1 VSREAAGA
9 EKAGTEKPGTEAAG
23 RPDAA
28 PVPSPPLERAAEGR
42 LLAGVCRGLAG
53 HLGVDVVLVRAAF
66 VLLTVASGLG
76 VAAYAAFWILVP
88 VAEKAPRDGA
98 TAAVTGAAPGGRRRG
113 RDWGQLLAYTA
124 VTLGLA
130 ALPWGAAGVVQW
142 ALWPFVVGG
151 VGAAILWQQADRD
164 QRQRWTLPLRQRWLR
179 SLLGLLLVVGGI
191 GGVVVQNVEAAQAR
205 SVIVAMLIILTGVAV
220 IVTPWVVRLWQ
231 DLDAE
236 RHERIRSQERAELAA
251 HIHDS
256 VLHTLTLI
264 QRNAHDTREV
274 QRLARSQE
282 RTLRTWLYQPRADP
296 DLTFAA
302 AIREAAGEVE
312 DDHGVPIEIVCVGDT
327 ALDERL
333 GAALQAA
340 REAMVNAAKYAE
352 APSVSVYAEVSG
364 EEIAIFVRD
373 RGKGF
378 DLDAVPADRMG
389 VRGSIIGRME
399 RNGGKATVRTAPGE
413 GTEVRLEIKK
423 S

>member
-1 VSREAAGA
+1 VSQETA
-9 EKAGTEKPGTEAAG
+9 EL
-23 RPDAA
+23 PDTA
-28 PVPSPPLERAAEGR
+28 PERSPALERAAEGG
-42 LLAGVCRGLAG
+42 LVAGVCRGLAE
-53 HLGVDVVLVRAAF
+53 HLGVDVLLVRAGF
-66 VLLTVASGLG
+66 VLLTVASGFG
-76 VAAYAAFWILVP
+76 IAAYAAFWILVP
-88 VAEKAPRDGA
+88 APEKAP
-98 TAAVTGAAPGGRRRG
+98 AAERRRG
-113 RDWGQLLAYTA
+113 RDWGQLLAYAA

-130 ALPWGAAGVVQW
+130 VLPWGAAGVVQW
-142 ALWPFVVGG
+142 ALWPFIIGG

-179 SLLGLLLVVGGI
+179 SLMGLLLVVGGI

-205 SVIVAMLIILTGVAV
+205 SVIIAMAIILTGVAV

-282 RTLRTWLYQPRADP
+282 RTQRTWLYQPRADP
-296 DLTFAA
+296 DQTFAA
-302 AIREAAGEVE
+302 AIREIAGEVE

-340 REAMVNAAKYAE
+340 REAMVNAAKYSE
-352 APSVSVYAEVSG
+352 APSVSVYAEVESD
-364 EEIAIFVRD
+364 EIAVFIRD

-378 DLDAVPADRMG
+378 DLDEVPGDRMG

>member
-1 VSREAAGA
+1 MPPPAQADGEAAA
-9 EKAGTEKPGTEAAG
+9 P
-23 RPDAA
+23 PAA
-28 PVPSPPLERAAEGR
+28 PRLERAAEGK
-42 LLAGVCRGLAG
+42 LVAGVSRGLAE
-53 HLGVDVVLVRAAF
+53 HLGVDVLIVRAAF
-66 VLLTVASGLG
+66 VLLTMASFLG

-88 VAEKAPRDGA
+88 APEKPER
-98 TAAVTGAAPGGRRRG
+98 APGRLRG
-113 RDWGQLLAYTA
+113 RDWGQLLAYAA
-124 VTLGLA
+124 VTLGLV

-142 ALWPFVVGG
+142 ALWPFVIGG

-205 SVIVAMLIILTGVAV
+205 SVVVAMLIILTGVAV

-231 DLDAE
+231 DLDTE

-296 DLTFAA
+296 DQKFAA
-302 AIREAAGEVE
+302 AIKELAGEVE

-327 ALDERL
+327 ALDEPL
-333 GAALQAA
+333 GATLQAA

-352 APSVSVYAEVSG
+352 APSVSVYAEVEG
-364 EEIAIFVRD
+364 DEIAIFVRD

-378 DLDAVPADRMG
+378 DLDQVPQDRMG
-389 VRGSIIGRME
+389 VRESIIGRME
-399 RNGGKATVRTAPGE
+399 RNGGKATVRTEPGE
-413 GTEVRLEIKK
+413 GTEVRLEIRK

>member
-1 VSREAAGA
+1 MSE
-9 EKAGTEKPGTEAAG
+9 EAAG
-23 RPDAA
+23 RPGGASAAPPPAPAA
-28 PVPSPPLERAAEGR
+28 PVPGPSDPPRRLERAAEGK
-42 LLAGVCRGLAG
+42 LVAGVARGLAG
-53 HLGVDVVLVRAAF
+53 HLGVDVLIVRVAF
-66 VLLTVASGLG
+66 VLLTMASGLG
-76 VAAYAAFWILVP
+76 FAAYAAFWLLVP
-88 VAEKAPRDGA
+88 KAERPEQEA
-98 TAAVTGAAPGGRRRG
+98 GRRTG
-113 RDWGQLLAYTA
+113 RDWGQLLAYSA
-124 VTLGLA
+124 VMLGLV
-130 ALPWGAAGVVQW
+130 ALPWGAGGGLLQF
-142 ALWPFVVGG
+142 ALWPFAVGG

-191 GGVVVQNVEAAQAR
+191 GGFVAQKVEAAQAR
-205 SVIVAMLIILTGVAV
+205 SVVIAMLIILTGVAV

-296 DLTFAA
+296 DQTFAA
-302 AIREAAGEVE
+302 AIREVAGEVE

-352 APSVSVYAEVSG
+352 APSVSVYAEVEG
-364 EEIAIFVRD
+364 DEIAIFVRD

-378 DLDAVPADRMG
+378 DLDQVPDDRMG

-413 GTEVRLEIKK
+413 GTEVRLEMKK

>member
-1 VSREAAGA
+1 MSREAAGT

-98 TAAVTGAAPGGRRRG
+98 TAAVTDAAPGGRRRG

>member
-1 VSREAAGA
+1 MSREAAGT

>member
-1 VSREAAGA
+1 M
-9 EKAGTEKPGTEAAG
+9 
-23 RPDAA
+23 DAA
-28 PVPSPPLERAAEGR
+28 PATPARLERAAEGR
-42 LLAGVCRGLAG
+42 LIAGVSRGLAS
-53 HLGVDVVLVRAAF
+53 HLGVDVFLIRGAF

-76 VAAYAAFWILVP
+76 LAAYAAFWILVP
-88 VAEKAPRDGA
+88 AQEKAPA
-98 TAAVTGAAPGGRRRG
+98 EAGRRRG
-113 RDWGQLLAYTA
+113 RDWGQLLAYAA
-124 VTLGLA
+124 VAMGLA
-130 ALPWGAAGVVQW
+130 ALPWGAAGVVRW
-142 ALWPFVVGG
+142 ALWPFIVGG

-191 GGVVVQNVEAAQAR
+191 GGFVAQKVEADQAR
-205 SVIVAMLIILTGVAV
+205 SVLIATLIILTGVAV

-296 DLTFAA
+296 DRTFAA
-302 AIREAAGEVE
+302 AIRETAGEVE
-312 DDHGVPIEIVCVGDT
+312 DDHGVPIEVVCVGDT

-352 APSVSVYAEVSG
+352 APSVSVYAEVEG
-364 EEIAIFVRD
+364 DEIAVFVRD

-378 DLDAVPADRMG
+378 DLDQVPADRMG

>member
-1 VSREAAGA
+1 MPPRR
-9 EKAGTEKPGTEAAG
+9 G
-23 RPDAA
+23 RGGPR
-28 PVPSPPLERAAEGR
+28 PRLERAVRGR
-42 LLAGVCRGLAG
+42 LVAGVCRGLAE
-53 HLGVDVVLVRAAF
+53 HLGVDVLIVRLAF
-66 VLLTVASGLG
+66 VVLSTASGLG
-76 VAAYAAFWILVP
+76 VAAYTAFWVLVP
-88 VAEKAPRDGA
+88 RRDPAIEPEVG
-98 TAAVTGAAPGGRRRG
+98 VQRKRGG
-113 RDWGQLLAYTA
+113 RDWGKLLAYSALTI
-124 VTLGLA
+124 GLA
-130 ALPWGAAGVVQW
+130 ALPLGAGFVKL
-142 ALWPFVVGG
+142 ALWPFIVGG

-164 QRQRWTLPLRQRWLR
+164 QRQRWVLPLRQRWLR

-191 GGVVVQNVEAAQAR
+191 GGFVAQKVDAGQAR
-205 SVIVAMLIILTGVAV
+205 SVVIAMLIILTGVAV

-264 QRNAHDTREV
+264 QRNAADPREV

-296 DLTFAA
+296 DQTFAA

-312 DDHGVPIEIVCVGDT
+312 DDHGVPIEVVCVGDT

-333 GAALQAA
+333 GSALQAA

-352 APSVSVYAEVSG
+352 APSVSVYAEVEG
-364 EEIAIFVRD
+364 DEIAIFVRD

-378 DLDAVPADRMG
+378 DLDQVPEDRMG

-413 GTEVRLEIKK
+413 GTEVRLEIRK

>member
-1 VSREAAGA
+1 MSQEASGGTTA
-9 EKAGTEKPGTEAAG
+9 E
-23 RPDAA
+23 RPEAA
-28 PVPSPPLERAAEGR
+28 PVRPPALERVADGK
-42 LLAGVCRGLAG
+42 LIAGVSRGLAE
-53 HLGVDVVLVRAAF
+53 HLGVDVLLIRAGF

-76 VAAYAAFWILVP
+76 IAAYSAFWILVP
-88 VAEKAPRDGA
+88 APAEAVPAEETGSAEKTA
-98 TAAVTGAAPGGRRRG
+98 TATRRRG
-113 RDWGQLLAYTA
+113 RDWGQLLAYAA

-130 ALPWGAAGVVQW
+130 VLPWGAAGVVQW

-179 SLLGLLLVVGGI
+179 SLMGLLLVVGGI
-191 GGVVVQNVEAAQAR
+191 GGVVVQNVEADQAR

-296 DLTFAA
+296 DQTFAA
-302 AIREAAGEVE
+302 AIREIAGEVE

-340 REAMVNAAKYAE
+340 REAMVNAAKYSE
-352 APSVSVYAEVSG
+352 APSVSVYAEVESD
-364 EEIAIFVRD
+364 EIAVFVRD

-378 DLDAVPADRMG
+378 VLDEVPGDRMG

-413 GTEVRLEIKK
+413 GTEVRLEIKR

>member
-1 VSREAAGA
+1 MSQE
-9 EKAGTEKPGTEAAG
+9 TAG
-23 RPDAA
+23 RPAA
-28 PVPSPPLERAAEGR
+28 RPGPAGATPLGPVRLERAGEGR
-42 LLAGVCRGLAG
+42 LVAGVCRGLAV
-53 HLGVDVVLVRAAF
+53 HLGVDVFLVRGAF
-66 VLLTVASGLG
+66 VLLTMASGLG
-76 VAAYAAFWILVP
+76 VAAYAAFWILLP
-88 VAEKAPRDGA
+88 VQEKTSAE
-98 TAAVTGAAPGGRRRG
+98 AAGRRRG
-113 RDWGQLLAYTA
+113 RDWGQLLAYAA
-124 VTLGLA
+124 VAFGLA
-130 ALPWGAAGVVQW
+130 ALPWGAAGVVRW
-142 ALWPFVVGG
+142 ALWPFIVGG

-191 GGVVVQNVEAAQAR
+191 GGFVAQKVEADQAR
-205 SVIVAMLIILTGVAV
+205 SVLIAMLIILTGVAV

-296 DLTFAA
+296 DQTFAA

-312 DDHGVPIEIVCVGDT
+312 DDHNVPIEVVCVGDT
-327 ALDERL
+327 ALDEPL

-352 APSVSVYAEVSG
+352 APSVSVYAEVEG
-364 EEIAIFVRD
+364 DEIAIFVRD

-378 DLDAVPADRMG
+378 VLDRVPEDRMG

-399 RNGGKATVRTAPGE
+399 RNGGRATVRTAPGE